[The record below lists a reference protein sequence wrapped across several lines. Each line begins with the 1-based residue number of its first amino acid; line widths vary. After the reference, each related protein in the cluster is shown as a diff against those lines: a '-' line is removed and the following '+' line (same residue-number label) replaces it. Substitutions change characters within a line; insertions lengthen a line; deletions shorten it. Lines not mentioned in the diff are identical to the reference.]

1 VILTNALEAK
11 EPSMQHHER
20 LREEERNQRI
30 TVSHAIDVLA
40 NDADFGDDD
49 FAEIQ
54 VGSLPLPSQEIV
66 GLTNVFLQ

>member
-1 VILTNALEAK
+1 
-11 EPSMQHHER
+11 MQDHEL
-20 LREEERNQRI
+20 LREEERNQRL

-54 VGSLPLPSQEIV
+54 VGILAVPV
-66 GLTNVFLQ
+66 VN